1 MITYK
6 EFEVIRTMLKI
17 KPTVQNLAAEVFN
30 KKHYYVFK
38 SKEEVEEL
46 IASLEEK
53 GYVENGTVTKSA
65 MIELTPLKVN
75 NAVILAAG
83 GFDISAKSVYN
94 MPNCLIIKNG

>member
-17 KPTVQNLAAEVFN
+17 KPTVQNLATEVYN

-46 IASLEEK
+46 IASPVSYTHL
-53 GYVENGTVTKSA
+53 TLPTKA
-65 MIELTPLKVN
+65 
-75 NAVILAAG
+75 
-83 GFDISAKSVYN
+83 
-94 MPNCLIIKNG
+94 